1 MVRRRGGPAAA
12 SATAVASPAVVG
24 TVAVMALVYY
34 STLFVFLDH
43 WLGLGTSAGAAHAA
57 AVSLAVAACFFS
69 FVCAAAADPGSV
81 PASFA
86 PDAEAAQGQGLKSR
100 YCDKCCM
107 FKPPRSHHC
116 KVCKRCVLKMDH
128 HCVWIN
134 NCVGYGNYKAFI
146 ICVLNATIG
155 SLYSFVIFLCDLL
168 LKEHEF
174 HILSVKIVYILAGV
188 LFFFLSLTIG
198 SLLCWHIYL
207 LCHNMTT
214 IEYREAVRAKWL
226 AKKSGQKYRHR
237 FDLGTRKNIQ
247 MILGP
252 NILCWLCPTATGH
265 LKDGTDFQITN
276 N

>member
-1 MVRRRGGPAAA
+1 MARRRGGAAA
-12 SATAVASPAVVG
+12 AAASPAVVG
-24 TVAVMALVYY
+24 AVSVLGLVYY
-34 STLFVFLDH
+34 STVFVFLDH
-43 WLGLGTSAGAAHAA
+43 WLGLGTLAGAAHAA
-57 AVSLAVAACFFS
+57 AFSLVVAACFFS

-86 PDAEAAQGQGLKSR
+86 PDAEDPQRQGLKSR

-107 FKPPRSHHC
+107 YKPSRTHHC

-134 NCVGYGNYKAFI
+134 NCVGYANYKSFI

-155 SLYSFVIFLCDLL
+155 SLYSLVVFLFDLFQT
-168 LKEHEF
+168 EHEYDVPY
-174 HILSVKIVYILAGV
+174 VKIIHVLVGV
-188 LFFFLSLTIG
+188 LLFFLSLTIG

-214 IEYREAVRAKWL
+214 IEYREATRAKWL
-226 AKKSGQKYRHR
+226 AQKSGQKYRHR

-247 MILGP
+247 MIMGP

-265 LKDGTDFQITN
+265 LKDGTEFQITN

>member
-1 MVRRRGGPAAA
+1 MARRRGGPAP
-12 SATAVASPAVVG
+12 ATAVASPAVLG
-24 TVAVMALVYY
+24 TVAVMVFVYY
-34 STLFVFLDH
+34 STVFVFLDH
-43 WLGLGTSAGAAHAA
+43 WVGLATPIGAAHAA
-57 AVSLAVAACFFS
+57 AVSLAVAACFLA
-69 FVCAAAADPGSV
+69 FVCAAGADPGAV
-81 PASFA
+81 PPAFA

-107 FKPPRSHHC
+107 FKPPRTHHC
-116 KVCKRCVLKMDH
+116 KVCRRCVLKMDH

-134 NCVGYGNYKAFI
+134 NCVGYANYKAFI

-155 SLYSFVIFLCDLL
+155 SLYSFN
-168 LKEHEF
+168 
-174 HILSVKIVYILAGV
+174 ILQILAGV
-188 LFFFLSLTIG
+188 LLFFLSLTIG
-198 SLLCWHIYL
+198 SLLGWHIYL

-214 IEYREAVRAKWL
+214 IEYREAVRARWL

-237 FDLGTRKNIQ
+237 FDLGILKNIQ

-265 LKDGTDFQITN
+265 LNDGTEFQITN